1 MVYFR
6 GIRGEY
12 RNSIYHE
19 LVPGEWQASVIKF
32 SGGAVNLERSAGVS
46 FQELLNQAYEEY
58 EMYERY
64 KKQKEMAVEDI
75 AGPKGICYEAVKVSG
90 TKASDLADIV
100 ERIESNTAGIAEI
113 INKTLDELQ
122 CHRRKAYECLKLAPN
137 TVGKLAVEE
146 HYLKKK
152 PWEEI
157 ALEQNYS
164 REHIKKLAYE
174 CIRRVEE
181 VMDKDDAK

>member
-1 MVYFR
+1 M
-6 GIRGEY
+6 
-12 RNSIYHE
+12 
-19 LVPGEWQASVIKF
+19 
-32 SGGAVNLERSAGVS
+32 S
-46 FQELLNQAYEEY
+46 FQELLNQVHEECR
-58 EMYERY
+58 MYRRY
-64 KKQKEMAVEDI
+64 KKRKEMAEEDI

-100 ERIESNTAGIAEI
+100 ERIESNTAGIEEI

-122 CHRRKAYECLKLAPN
+122 CHRRKAYELLELAPN

-146 HYLKKK
+146 HYLEEK

-164 REHIKKLAYE
+164 KEHIKKLAYK